1 MARFSSTQQQPPR
14 DTLYW
19 KVFSLDLTIVERKSI
34 SEIKKKNSPLMGR
47 NPQQNQDQGGGAICC
62 NSWGYSCTQGRLKKT
77 ECKQLNI
84 KHCN

>member
-1 MARFSSTQQQPPR
+1 
-14 DTLYW
+14 
-19 KVFSLDLTIVERKSI
+19 
-34 SEIKKKNSPLMGR
+34 MGR

-62 NSWGYSCTQGRLKKT
+62 NQLGLQLHTSTQGRLKKT